1 MLVGHSLG
9 ALTSLCIAA
18 FGGNG
23 LPLLGISA
31 LGIIPTKENP
41 DILVEMLKS
50 EEGGERFVVEPSP
63 ETIETFMGPDEVIN
77 FEAMMQEGIESIFEP
92 G

>member
-18 FGGNG
+18 FGGNE

-41 DILVEMLKS
+41 EVLVEMLKS
-50 EEGGERFVVEPSP
+50 EKSGERFVVEPSP
-63 ETIETFMGPDEVIN
+63 EAIETFMGPDEVIN
-77 FEAMMQEGIESIFEP
+77 LEAMVQEGIESIFEP